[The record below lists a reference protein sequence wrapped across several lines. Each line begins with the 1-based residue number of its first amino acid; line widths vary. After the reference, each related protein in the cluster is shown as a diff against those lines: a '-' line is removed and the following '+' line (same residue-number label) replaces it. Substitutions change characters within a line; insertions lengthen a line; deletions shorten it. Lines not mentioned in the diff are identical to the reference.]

1 MYDCRF
7 WDDQNKKVI
16 RSKNV
21 TFNKNLFYENLFC
34 DGCFA
39 QLKVMML
46 EMDCHVVGVKFD
58 ICENSCCDMS
68 HEN

>member
-1 MYDCRF
+1 MFVMSRF
-7 WDDQNKKVI
+7 LWKMIGHICTYV
-16 RSKNV
+16 
-21 TFNKNLFYENLFC
+21 ENLFC